1 MRNAASWRVAP
12 HDAPRLFLRASHAKP
27 TARWHQEPRARF
39 GNGLDFIDAALKRP
53 IAVGIWYERKG
64 RDAMVYRVW
73 FAHAH
78 RYAPPTKNGGGMIC
92 FSVLVGKGIR
102 RTCREHMICPLP
114 RASEMSAFGVGRGTA
129 IGNQG
134 GADGV
139 HRGRRGAG
147 HEDPRSRH
155 ASLEWDNHVAAGR
168 RHPR

>member
-1 MRNAASWRVAP
+1 MWARCLRVLLDRVLHAQPVSWRVAP

-39 GNGLDFIDAALKRP
+39 GNGLDFIDAALNCP

-73 FAHAH
+73 FARAH

-102 RTCREHMICPLP
+102 RTAPTLP
-114 RASEMSAFGVGRGTA
+114 TGRSGSSGSRGSSTTTARGPTTAGVPA
-129 IGNQG
+129 
-134 GADGV
+134 V
-139 HRGRRGAG
+139 RRPAMLTGAG
-147 HEDPRSRH
+147 RDR
-155 ASLEWDNHVAAGR
+155 
-168 RHPR
+168 